1 MNTLS
6 KKLAAVAFTLCAA
19 TLPAAAGR
27 GGSASSIQSA
37 VASGSVDAIV
47 AEVERAEKLMCEA
60 CLDTMIALTEH
71 PRPEVRDVAAWWF
84 AKRPGTKDIMVAQM
98 KDDLALGG
106 SIKVRN
112 AADFV
117 GRVREFGAL
126 PALRSA
132 MVRTDISAEARV
144 AIVKAV
150 GFMAHPDGN
159 SLLAGAMKDGDATV
173 RAAAVVA
180 WRDIL
185 GQLTAEPAIGLLSD
199 GDARVRAEA
208 ATLVGAYGEA
218 GARATLQQLV
228 IADPDPFVRRNAA
241 WALGRIG
248 SVDSTAVLTM
258 ATMDESGLVR
268 GVAKGALASLAA
280 K

>member
-1 MNTLS
+1 MKNIS
-6 KKLAAVAFTLCAA
+6 KKLAAVALSLCAA
-19 TLPAAAGR
+19 TAYAGR
-27 GGSASSIQSA
+27 GGSAAAIDAA
-37 VASGSVDAIV
+37 VATGSVDAIV

-60 CLDTMIALTEH
+60 CINTMVALTEH
-71 PRPEVRDVAAWWF
+71 PRFEVREVAAWWF
-84 AKRPGTKDIMVAQM
+84 AKRPGSKKIMVSQM
-98 KDDLALGG
+98 KDDLLLAD

-126 PALRSA
+126 PQLATALE
-132 MVRTDISAEARV
+132 RTDITPEARL
-144 AIVKAV
+144 AIVRAV

-159 SLLAGAMKDGDATV
+159 AILTKAMGDASAAV

-185 GQLTAEPAIGLLSD
+185 GQRSATPIVGMLADA
-199 GDARVRAEA
+199 DARVRAEA
-208 ATLVGAYGEA
+208 ATVVGAYGEI
-218 GARATLQQLV
+218 GARATLETLV
-228 IADPDPFVRRNAA
+228 VSDADPFVRRNAA

-248 SVDSTAVLTM
+248 SSESRAALSA
-258 ATMDESGLVR
+258 ATSDASSLVR
-268 GVAKGALASLAA
+268 GVARAALAGL

>member
-1 MNTLS
+1 MKNLS
-6 KKLAAVAFTLCAA
+6 KKLAAVAFVLCTTAV
-19 TLPAAAGR
+19 PAFAGR
-27 GGSASSIQSA
+27 GGSAGLIKSA

-47 AEVERAEKLMCEA
+47 AEVERSEKLMCEE

-71 PRPEVRDVAAWWF
+71 PRAEVRDVAAWWF
-84 AKRPGTKDIMVAQM
+84 AKRPGAAKIMVSQM

-117 GRVREFGAL
+117 GRIRDFEAL
-126 PALRSA
+126 PNLQTALS
-132 MVRTDISAEARV
+132 RTDINAEAKV

-159 SLLAGAMKDGDATV
+159 AILTTAMSDGAPEV
-173 RAAAVVA
+173 RAAAATA

-185 GQLTAEPAIGLLSD
+185 GQVTARPLIGLLSD
-199 GDARVRAEA
+199 GDARVRAQA
-208 ATLVGAYGEA
+208 ATVLGAYGELD
-218 GARATLQQLV
+218 ARVTLEQLV
-228 IADPDPFVRRNAA
+228 MHDSDVFVRRNAA

-248 SVDSTAVLTM
+248 RIESSIALTFALQDS
-258 ATMDESGLVR
+258 SGLVR
-268 GVAKGALASLAA
+268 GVARGAIASLR
-280 K
+280 